1 MTHRKRRLAQLIV
14 SVEIR
19 VSHKS
24 SPPVRMGKRWDGPQ
38 AVPPVHFIASI
49 TSFGQCRLIQSND
62 QSDPRSPSGFPLAHV
77 LAAGIDENYIYQH
90 YIKCVDA
97 HKWEYI
103 LKFRSFCDRISL
115 LKVCRCTKWGV

>member
-1 MTHRKRRLAQLIV
+1 MTHRKTRLAQLIV

-77 LAAGIDENYIYQH
+77 LAAGIDP
-90 YIKCVDA
+90 VDHLIA
-97 HKWEYI
+97 I
-103 LKFRSFCDRISL
+103 
-115 LKVCRCTKWGV
+115 G